1 MLKTISCGDLRA
13 EHVGQDVTLAGWV
26 HRRRDHGALIFID
39 LRDRHGTVQ
48 VVFNPETAQ
57 EAHATAENFRNEWVV
72 QVNGEVTARP
82 EGSENPDLPTGAV
95 EVAATSVTVLN
106 ESKTP
111 PFPVNDDSN
120 VDELLRLQY
129 RYLDLRRVDMR
140 DLMILRHR
148 VVKFIRDF
156 LDKRDFLE
164 IETPILIKSTPEG
177 ARDYLVPSR
186 LYPGHFYA
194 LPQSP
199 QQLKQLLM
207 VSGFERYFQIARCF
221 RDEDP
226 RADRQPEHTQLDL
239 EMSFVEEEDVLQLIE
254 ELYTEMIQTIMPE
267 KKLVTPFPRLTY
279 ADSMARFGTD
289 KPDLRFGLEMSDI
302 SDMAAD
308 TEFRVFT
315 STVENGGIVKAFN
328 APGCAS
334 FSRRQVD
341 GLIDFAK
348 LNGAMGLVTI
358 ALNGEPGPLDGLTQ
372 EQIRSAAARFLSVD
386 QVREIANRVG
396 ARIGDMI
403 LIIAGQEKTT
413 NFALN
418 ALRNEMGARL
428 ELADPNELDFCF
440 VVDFPLFEYNET
452 TERWDAMHHA
462 FTSPK
467 NDDEQYLESDP
478 ARVIANCYDLVAN
491 GVELA
496 SGSIRIHTAELQER
510 VFAVLGYTKEQVR
523 QRFGQLLT
531 AFEYGAPPH
540 GGIAPGID
548 RLIMVLT
555 GRDNIRDVIA
565 FPKTQNAVDPL
576 FGAPDVVDQ
585 EQLDELHL
593 KLNLPE
599 LAEAKAGA
607 NG

>member
-1 MLKTISCGDLRA
+1 MSQYQQDIDTIATLKAAQKGSWEGINPEYAARMKAQNRFKTGLDIAKYTAAIMRKDMEEYDADSASYTQSLGCWHGF
-13 EHVGQDVTLAGWV
+13 VGQQKMLAV
-26 HRRRDHGALIFID
+26 KKH
-39 LRDRHGTVQ
+39 HGTT
-48 VVFNPETAQ
+48 NK
-57 EAHATAENFRNEWVV
+57 RYLYLSGWM
-72 QVNGEVTARP
+72 
-82 EGSENPDLPTGAV
+82 
-95 EVAATSVTVLN
+95 VAALRSEFGPLPDQSMHEKTTV
-106 ESKTP
+106 P
-111 PFPVNDDSN
+111 
-120 VDELLRLQY
+120 
-129 RYLDLRRVDMR
+129 M
-140 DLMILRHR
+140 
-148 VVKFIRDF
+148 
-156 LDKRDFLE
+156 
-164 IETPILIKSTPEG
+164 
-177 ARDYLVPSR
+177 
-186 LYPGHFYA
+186 
-194 LPQSP
+194 
-199 QQLKQLLM
+199 
-207 VSGFERYFQIARCF
+207 
-221 RDEDP
+221 
-226 RADRQPEHTQLDL
+226 
-239 EMSFVEEEDVLQLIE
+239 LIE

-267 KKLVTPFPRLTY
+267 KKLITPFPRLTY

-328 APGCAS
+328 APDCAS

-358 ALNGEPGPLDGLTQ
+358 ALNGEPGPLDELTQ
-372 EQIRSAAARFLSVD
+372 EQVRSAAARFLSVD

-593 KLNLPE
+593 KFNLPE
-599 LAEAKAGA
+599 QAEAKAGA